1 MSFVAFMSSTH
12 LHKSFHR
19 IVLFLYEMAMCTRWW
34 WVFHVPQMAL
44 LMAIENR
51 KQLQN
56 VICGNQME
64 HKTHYCIEWNE
75 VSFVFDSTAIQF
87 GMMSLFHHRKK
98 TSLHYP
104 TRIEQPNSA
113 HKSMMMTDENRLR
126 SYKWPCLQVWNISLF
141 IRNSKIIL

>member
-1 MSFVAFMSSTH
+1 
-12 LHKSFHR
+12 
-19 IVLFLYEMAMCTRWW
+19 
-34 WVFHVPQMAL
+34 MAL

-87 GMMSLFHHRKK
+87 GMMSLFHHQKNFS
-98 TSLHYP
+98 SLPYEDR
-104 TRIEQPNSA
+104 TTEFRTQIDDDDWWESF
-113 HKSMMMTDENRLR
+113 EEL
-126 SYKWPCLQVWNISLF
+126 
-141 IRNSKIIL
+141 